1 MILPVI
7 MAGGTGS
14 RLWPM
19 SRAHFPKQ
27 FLKLCGNHSM
37 LQDTINRLNNFNEL
51 QVADPI
57 VICNEAHKH
66 IVAEQ
71 LLEINK
77 KPGHII
83 LEPNGRN
90 TAPAIA
96 LAAINAIEHGLDPV
110 MLVLAADHIINN
122 IPEFLLTIRMAYPF
136 ACTKYLTTFGIVS
149 REPETGY
156 GYILRGQLL
165 ENSLDVYK
173 VKQFVEKPD
182 LATAK
187 AYVASGNYYWNSGM
201 FMFKASVYLQELELY
216 HPEIVKSCR
225 EALRLAKRE
234 NYFVLIDEKT
244 FNRCPDLSVDYAVME
259 KTDNAVVIP
268 LDAEWSDVGCWSA
281 LWQISLKD
289 NNNNVI
295 IGDVYLADSNN
306 CYINGSGKFIAA
318 IGINNL
324 VIVNSNDSILII
336 DKSNT
341 QDVKKIVEH
350 LKLKNN
356 KEHHQADVICN
367 AWNKNNVKFLQC
379 KYRNNKLQ
387 IKTG

>member
-27 FLKLCGNHSM
+27 FLKLFSTHSM

-51 QVADPI
+51 NIANPV
-57 VICNEAHKH
+57 VICNEVHKH

-71 LLEINK
+71 LLEIGK
-77 KPGHII
+77 QPGQII

-96 LAAINAIEHGLDPV
+96 LAALNAIAQGTDPV
-110 MLVLAADHIINN
+110 MLVLAADHVINDV
-122 IPEFLLTIRMAYPF
+122 PEFLMTVRMAYPF
-136 ACTKYLTTFGIVS
+136 ACTQYLTTFGIVS

-156 GYILRGQLL
+156 GYILRGELL

-182 LATAK
+182 LETAQ

-201 FMFKASVYLQELELY
+201 FMFKASVYLKELELY
-216 HPEIVKSCR
+216 HPEIIKACR
-225 EALRLAKRE
+225 ETLRLAKRDE
-234 NYFVLIDEKT
+234 YFVLVDEKS
-244 FNRCPDLSVDYAVME
+244 FNLCPDLSIDYAVME
-259 KTDNAVVIP
+259 KTENAVVIP
-268 LDAEWSDVGCWSA
+268 LDAEWSDVGSWSA
-281 LWQISLKD
+281 LWEVSAKD

-295 IGDVYLADSNN
+295 IGDVYLSDSHN
-306 CYINGSGKFIAA
+306 CYINGNDKFVAA

-324 VIVNSNDSILII
+324 VIVNTNDSILII

-341 QDVKKIVEH
+341 QEVKKIVEH
-350 LKLKNN
+350 LNLKNTEELN
-356 KEHHQADVICN
+356 QAEVICN
-367 AWNKNNVKFLQC
+367 SWTKSNVKFLQK